1 MKERKIIGRRDKV
14 DLPGL
19 HLADVDVKIDT
30 GAYGNALH
38 CHKMEE
44 IEEDGVKKLR
54 FKVLD
59 PTHLE
64 YKEMFFYS
72 EEYRLKK
79 VKNSGGKSELRYA
92 IKTSILMFG
101 KTYLTEFSLTDRKK
115 MRHPILI
122 GRKFLSSKYLVDVK
136 LKNVSYRL
144 KQPTQ

>member
-1 MKERKIIGRRDKV
+1 MKVKQIIGRKDKV

-19 HLADVDVKIDT
+19 HLTDVDVKIDT

-38 CHKMEE
+38 CHMMEE
-44 IEEDGVKKLR
+44 IVEDGIKKLR

-59 PTHLE
+59 PTHPE
-64 YKEMFFYS
+64 YKELFFYS

-79 VKNSGGKSELRYA
+79 VKNSGGKAELRYA

-101 KTYLTEFSLTDRKK
+101 KTYITEFSLTNRNK

-122 GRKFLSSKYLVDVK
+122 GRKFLSGRYLVDVK
-136 LKNVSYRL
+136 AKNLSYTLKYS
-144 KQPTQ
+144 TT